1 MTRRSQV
8 ESDYAG
14 LGVASELLR
23 KQLKIRGKIQDSV
36 NEALEKDIGTLPH
49 VSRALADI
57 DSSIASL
64 VPAMVKIQ
72 EREAV
77 VYSELSDEDLENRL
91 RSELERYVLSLDD
104 AEFARLAA
112 LRKRR

>member
-8 ESDYAG
+8 ETDYAG
-14 LGVASELLR
+14 LGAASDLLR
-23 KQLKIRGKIQDSV
+23 KQLKIRSKIQDSV
-36 NEALEKDIGTLPH
+36 NDALEKDIATLPH
-49 VSRALADI
+49 VSRALNDI

-77 VYSELSDEDLENRL
+77 VYSELSDEDLEKRL
-91 RSELERYVLSLDD
+91 RSELERYVMSLDD
-104 AEFARLAA
+104 AEWSRLSAM
-112 LRKRR
+112 RKRR

>member
-23 KQLKIRGKIQDSV
+23 NQLVIRRKIQDSV

-57 DSSIASL
+57 DSSLASL

-77 VYSELSDEDLENRL
+77 VYSELSDEDLDKRL
-91 RSELERYVLSLDD
+91 RSELERYVLGLDD